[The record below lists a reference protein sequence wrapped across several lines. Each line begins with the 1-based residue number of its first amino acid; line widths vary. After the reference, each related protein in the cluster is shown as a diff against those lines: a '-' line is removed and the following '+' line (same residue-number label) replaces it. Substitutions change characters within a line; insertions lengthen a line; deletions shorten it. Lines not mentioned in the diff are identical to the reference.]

1 MQTLLHRNSVVVLLF
16 LFVTVAKSE
25 ERLSW
30 MTNDPELTTSIFVPD
45 HLPEGK
51 EENRV
56 LPWVFHSEDETKLMQ
71 LKCIMRGYN
80 ASNNPSDYQEAR
92 WSHPGFDDSQVDTSA
107 EAVKGEEKGVPYAI
121 WTMEIYTRAEDAGK
135 KWATCEWQQGDF
147 PLSIDFKF
155 LIFRRLLDAETE
167 VLSYGIGEHLDAK
180 DITQQIEDD
189 IKRQISERLDV
200 PASSVSR
207 SENGQEFTVDKDQV
221 TFKSF
226 I

>member
-1 MQTLLHRNSVVVLLF
+1 M
-16 LFVTVAKSE
+16 
-25 ERLSW
+25 
-30 MTNDPELTTSIFVPD
+30 FVPD
-45 HLPEGK
+45 NLSEGK
-51 EENRV
+51 EETRL
-56 LPWVFHSEDETKLMQ
+56 LPWVFFDDDETKLMQ

-121 WTMEIYTRAEDAGK
+121 WTMEISTRAEDAGK

-147 PLSIDFKF
+147 PLSTDFKF

-167 VLSYGIGEHLDAK
+167 VLSYGLGEYLDSK

-207 SENGQEFTVDKDQV
+207 SEDGQEFTVDKDQV
-221 TFKSF
+221 PNLDDNN
-226 I
+226 